1 MSRTNN
7 SIEPLLKNI
16 MMAITHTALGV
27 LTYAGAVVLTGGKP
41 EASALGAAALGSLLP
56 DIDTPN
62 SRIGWVVWPL
72 ARWIEGRFGH
82 RTITH
87 SVVGVG
93 LCAAVFAPALF
104 FPNWR
109 PLFIAILIGY
119 AMHLLG
125 DACTK
130 SGVPLAWPRR
140 EQFVFPGNRD
150 FRLRTGSGAEF
161 VVLALLLAVGGAV
174 LLPLS
179 RYGPRRLLHMARG
192 DLRGAVRDVQ
202 DNVGIAQCR
211 VQVEGY
217 NVLTRELVS
226 GTFDVLGTRGDAG
239 LIVRAPQGGAHY
251 LLAESGDD
259 AHRIEPR
266 KAYVSVGKRIR
277 TRSVTLKAS
286 NISLARI
293 ADAFA
298 DKADDAPEPNSMPE
312 WTMNDIRLSGWA
324 DLHPFDPK
332 EGKPTDHPAEGLPT
346 VRFEQIGTRAH
357 LDFASLS
364 DLRATP
370 VLVRRGVFTVTLP
383 VEVAAPDL
391 QNPLAREVLSIN
403 HLRRRADLSLG
414 VGSRIYQGAI
424 IARPFAQK
432 LEPVITPA
440 QLQSLAA
447 AKTAARKLD
456 ELQIEVAA
464 LQGQSLWPE
473 LRAGYAARRAALE
486 KSAAYAAP
494 VAPIIAAPAPVKAPF
509 SGVVEEIEWDV
520 PTIPTLPGEV
530 AEYAARVTILRVAL

>member
-1 MSRTNN
+1 
-7 SIEPLLKNI
+7 

-27 LTYAGAVVLTGGKP
+27 LTYAGAVILTGGKP
-41 EASALGAAALGSLLP
+41 EAGALGAAALGSLLP

-62 SRIGWVVWPL
+62 SRIGWLVWPL

-87 SVVGVG
+87 SVVGLG
-93 LCAAVFAPALF
+93 LCAALCAPALLVAAWQPVF
-104 FPNWR
+104 Y
-109 PLFIAILIGY
+109 AILIGY

-161 VVLALLLAVGGAV
+161 VVLVLLLVVGSAV
-174 LLPLS
+174 LLPLA
-179 RYGPRRLLHMARG
+179 RHGPRRLLHMARG

-251 LLAESGDD
+251 LLAETGDD

-266 KAYVSVGKRIR
+266 KAWVSVGKRIR
-277 TRSVTLKAS
+277 TRSVTLTVS

-298 DKADDAPEPNSMPE
+298 EKASEVPEPTSMPD
-312 WTMNDIRLSGWA
+312 WTMSDIRLSGWA

-332 EGKPTDHPAEGLPT
+332 DGQPTDHPAEGLPT
-346 VRFEQIGTRAH
+346 VRFEQIGTRMH
-357 LDFASLS
+357 LDYATIF

-370 VLVRRGVFTVTLP
+370 AIVRRGALTVTLP
-383 VEVAAPDL
+383 VEVGAPDL
-391 QNPLAREVLSIN
+391 QNDPAREVLSIGP
-403 HLRRRADLSLG
+403 LRRHADLPLG
-414 VGSRIYQGAI
+414 VGSRIHKGAI
-424 IARPFAQK
+424 IARPFAQR
-432 LEPVITPA
+432 LESVETPQ
-440 QLQSLAA
+440 QLQAVA
-447 AKTAARKLD
+447 EAKVAARKLD

-464 LQGQSLWPE
+464 LQGQALWPE
-473 LRAGYAARRAALE
+473 LRAGYEARRAAL
-486 KSAAYAAP
+486 KKRAAYALPVAP
-494 VAPIIAAPAPVKAPF
+494 VAATPAPVKAPF
-509 SGVVEEIEWDV
+509 AGVVEEIEWEV
-520 PTIPTLPGEV
+520 PTIPALPGEV
-530 AEYAARVTILRVAL
+530 PQHTARVTILRVAL

>member
-1 MSRTNN
+1 
-7 SIEPLLKNI
+7 

-27 LTYAGAVVLTGGKP
+27 LTYAVAVVLTGGKP

-109 PLFIAILIGY
+109 PLFVAILVGY

-161 VVLALLLAVGGAV
+161 VVLAILLVVGGTV

-192 DLRGAVRDVQ
+192 DLKGAVRDVQ

-217 NVLTRELVS
+217 NVLTREMVS

-239 LIVRAPQGGAHY
+239 IIVRAPQGGAHY
-251 LLAESGDD
+251 LIAEGGDD
-259 AHRIEPR
+259 AYRIEPR
-266 KAYVSVGKRIR
+266 KTWVSVGKRIR

-298 DKADDAPEPNSMPE
+298 DKADDAPDPSSMPD

-324 DLHPFDPK
+324 DLYPFDPK
-332 EGKPTDHPAEGLPT
+332 DGQPTDYPAEGLPT
-346 VRFEQIGTRAH
+346 VRFEQIGARMH
-357 LDFASLS
+357 LDFASIF
-364 DLRATP
+364 DLRAMP
-370 VLVRRGVFTVTLP
+370 ALVRRGVFTVTLP
-383 VEVAAPDL
+383 VEVAAPNL
-391 QNPLAREVLSIN
+391 QIPQAREVLSVS
-403 HLRRRADLSLG
+403 HLRRRADLTLG

-432 LEPVITPA
+432 LKPVVTPE
-440 QLQSLAA
+440 QLQSLADAKLA
-447 AKTAARKLD
+447 ASKLD
-456 ELQIEVAA
+456 ALQIEVAA
-464 LQGQSLWPE
+464 LQNQALWPE
-473 LRAGYAARRAALE
+473 LREGYEARRAALE
-486 KSAAYAAP
+486 KSAAYAVP
-494 VAPIIAAPAPVKAPF
+494 VAPTAATSTPVKAPF

-520 PTIPTLPGEV
+520 PTIPVLPGEV
-530 AEYAARVTILRVAL
+530 AEHAARVTILRVAL

>member
-1 MSRTNN
+1 
-7 SIEPLLKNI
+7 

-41 EASALGAAALGSLLP
+41 EAGALGAAALGSLLP

-93 LCAAVFAPALF
+93 LCAAVCAPALF
-104 FPNWR
+104 FPLWQ
-109 PLFIAILIGY
+109 PLFTAILIGY
-119 AMHLLG
+119 AMHLMG

-161 VVLALLLAVGGAV
+161 VVLAILVVVGSAV

-179 RYGPRRLLHMARG
+179 RHGPRRLLHMARG
-192 DLRGAVRDVQ
+192 DLKGAVRDVQ

-217 NVLTRELVS
+217 NVLTREMVS

-251 LLAESGDD
+251 LLAEGGDD

-266 KAYVSVGKRIR
+266 KAWVSVGKRIR

-286 NISLARI
+286 NISLARV

-298 DKADDAPEPNSMPE
+298 EQASEVPEPTSMPD
-312 WTMNDIRLSGWA
+312 WTMSDIRLSGWA

-332 EGKPTDHPAEGLPT
+332 DGQPTDHPAEGLPT
-346 VRFEQIGTRAH
+346 VRFEQIGTRMH
-357 LDFASLS
+357 LDFASIF

-370 VLVRRGVFTVTLP
+370 ALVRRGVFTVTLP

-391 QNPLAREVLSIN
+391 QNLPVREVLSIN

-414 VGSRIYQGAI
+414 VGSRVYQGAI

-432 LEPVITPA
+432 LEPVVMPA
-440 QLQSLAA
+440 QLQGLAD
-447 AKTAARKLD
+447 AKVAARKLD
-456 ELQIEVAA
+456 ELQVEVAA
-464 LQGQSLWPE
+464 LQNQSLWPE
-473 LRAGYAARRAALE
+473 LREGYAARRAALE
-486 KSAAYAAP
+486 KSAAYAVPVVPVVIAP
-494 VAPIIAAPAPVKAPF
+494 VPVKAPF
-509 SGVVEEIEWDV
+509 SGVVEGVEWDV
-520 PTIPTLPGEV
+520 PTIPALPGEV
-530 AEYAARVTILRVAL
+530 AEHAARVTILRVAL